1 MKRLVVLSA
10 LAFVMACGQLTLAAE
25 FSQMRIAHL
34 SPDAPAIDVWVD
46 GVLSWTDV
54 DFDIITGYLLLRAGE
69 HRLQFSPAGRA
80 EPVIDILITLQ
91 GRAAYTL
98 ATLGPW
104 NQGDLVPSLFVDDLS
119 PSLFAAKIRFL
130 HASPDLP
137 AVDVALAEGTVLY
150 ANLAFGEA
158 TGYLSLPDG
167 RYDLELRL
175 AGTNTVVASIYDF
188 ALNRM
193 TNCTVYTIGSPETR
207 VIALPVADMPSRV
220 NILSIW
226 IGALLW
232 AVIVGWFISTL
243 K

>member
-1 MKRLVVLSA
+1 MKRWVVFSV
-10 LAFVMACGQLTLAAE
+10 LAFVVAFSQLALAAE

-34 SPDAPAIDVWVD
+34 SPNAPAIDVWVD

-54 DFDIITGYLLLRAGE
+54 DFDIITAYLLLPAGE
-69 HRLQFSPAGRA
+69 HRLQFSPAGQT
-80 EPVIDILITLQ
+80 EPVIDIVVTLQ
-91 GRAAYTL
+91 SRAAYTL

-104 NQGDLVPSLFVDDLS
+104 DQGDLVPSLFVDDLS

-130 HASPDLP
+130 HASADLP

-150 ANLAFGEA
+150 SNLAFAEA
-158 TGYLSLPDG
+158 TGYLSLPAG
-167 RYDLELRL
+167 HYDLELRL
-175 AGTNTVVASIYDF
+175 AGTNTVVARLYDF
-188 ALNRM
+188 ALNRL
-193 TNCTVYTIGSPETR
+193 TNSTVYIIGSPKTR
-207 VIALPVADMPSRV
+207 VIALPLVDMPSRV